1 MNEYKAIIMT
11 PDGQNEFEKII
22 YAKNIIECA
31 KQLGK
36 TYPKKCIVSI
46 IFNQIAPLS
55 FLH

>member
-36 TYPKKCIVSI
+36 TYPKNV
-46 IFNQIAPLS
+46 
-55 FLH
+55 